1 MATRLEIL
9 AEQFRNESIA
19 RNSYQTKSAYDSNH
33 PNALSN
39 GDEKGKGE
47 MAGRVGSLTD
57 INLRIDNLGRNI
69 YNSENQYSSGHP
81 NAKSDGDDRGKGQIG
96 ERGSVGNN
104 IDILSRIDN
113 LGRIGAYGPNKKQ
126 YPDPADFK

>member
-47 MAGRVGSLTD
+47 FSGKVGSLTD
-57 INLRIDNLGRNI
+57 INERTTLG
-69 YNSENQYSSGHP
+69 
-81 NAKSDGDDRGKGQIG
+81 AKNK
-96 ERGSVGNN
+96 
-104 IDILSRIDN
+104 
-113 LGRIGAYGPNKKQ
+113 YGTSHT
-126 YPDPADFK
+126 YPDF